1 MAGVDTLGID
11 ASIER
16 DFWLD
21 SLGRVELGM
30 RIEQTLGSAVPDA
43 VLAEAETIRDIARAL
58 VPIRGTAAALVPLV
72 RTAAERA
79 AAPAPIAPA
88 TLLDALDW
96 HAAEQPQRTHIL
108 LADRET
114 EPEPISFG
122 DLRREAAAV
131 AAGLK
136 RHGIRPGEAV
146 AIMLPTGREFFAA
159 FYGAL
164 YAQGVPV
171 PLYPPARASQIEMH
185 LRRVAGILANCEARF
200 LLTFSQARR
209 LGQLLRSLNTRL
221 EMIATV
227 EEIGEPQEMWTTPA
241 ITSGDTAFLQ
251 YTSGSTGQPKG
262 VVLTHANLLSNLN
275 ATQRVTGATSAD
287 CFVPGCRSITTWD

>member
-1 MAGVDTLGID
+1 MRVVPTDSDDDEESVARSVLSVARVLAAELHPGMAGVDTLGVD

-30 RIEQTLGSAVPDA
+30 RTEQTLGSAVPDA

-58 VPIRGTAAALVPLV
+58 VPIRGTAAAAVVPLV
-72 RTAAERA
+72 RTVAERA

-114 EPEPISFG
+114 EAEPISFG
-122 DLRREAAAV
+122 DLRREAVAV

-146 AIMLPTGREFFAA
+146 ALMLPTGREFFAA

-164 YAQGVPV
+164 YAQ
-171 PLYPPARASQIEMH
+171 ARS
-185 LRRVAGILANCEARF
+185 CCAR
-200 LLTFSQARR
+200 
-209 LGQLLRSLNTRL
+209 
-221 EMIATV
+221 
-227 EEIGEPQEMWTTPA
+227 
-241 ITSGDTAFLQ
+241 
-251 YTSGSTGQPKG
+251 
-262 VVLTHANLLSNLN
+262 
-275 ATQRVTGATSAD
+275 
-287 CFVPGCRSITTWD
+287 